1 MASDYGNPSEGLF
14 TVLCECGTI
23 FPAEVGACDICKT
36 SKGELKLNIDKMLD
50 RVYELHTQDKDSR
63 AMDVVFDT
71 FWQLYDKYDIMN
83 DIMGRVD
90 MLKIDEGLMVGFMVQ
105 TFKYVKKI
113 PNHAV
118 FCDRAAARMRELGAD
133 DKRVHDLVD
142 HYRETGNYWENM
154 RAYGVQGGFMGG
166 PPEPK

>member
-1 MASDYGNPSEGLF
+1 MSDYGNPSEKLF
-14 TVLCECGTI
+14 TIECESCKDIFYAEDGKCLCGL
-23 FPAEVGACDICKT
+23 
-36 SKGELKLNIDKMLD
+36 SKGKLQLD
-50 RVYELHTQDKDSR
+50 VDGFLNKVYDLHVQNEDDR
-63 AMDVVFDT
+63 ALDVVFDV
-71 FWQLYDKYDIMN
+71 FWQLYDKYDIMS
-83 DIMGRVD
+83 DILGKVD

-105 TFKYVKKI
+105 TFKYVKKV
-113 PNHAV
+113 PNHPV